1 MNSWYVVAAKERN
14 ELNSSRKTEKGLENL
29 TKETASIFKQAR
41 EMVRRKSL
49 HRCWTGGGFVYVK
62 KTETTP
68 VPVKIV
74 KSEDLRTL

>member
-1 MNSWYVVAAKERN
+1 MVASHHVPNIGNAI
-14 ELNSSRKTEKGLENL
+14 TPL

-49 HRCWTGGGFVYVK
+49 HKCWTGGGFVYVK